1 MMGSGKSTVG
11 PVLAQLLGRGFLDN
25 DQRVEERTGRS
36 IPEIFE
42 SEGEGAF
49 RRLEAEAIEEAGRGQ
64 AVVALGGGAIAQP
77 GAPERLASQGTVVYL
92 QAGLDE
98 LMQRVGGARNR
109 PLLAGLDERERRSRI
124 RDMLTAREE
133 AYRTAKIMVETDGM
147 SAEEVA
153 RAIVRALEEGS

>member
-1 MMGSGKSTVG
+1 MGSGKSTVG

-25 DQRVEERTGRS
+25 DQRVEERAGRS

-49 RRLEAEAIEEAGRGQ
+49 RRLEGEAIEEAGRGQ

-77 GAPERLASQGTVVYL
+77 GAPERLASLGTVVYL

-98 LMQRVGGARNR
+98 LMRRVGGARNR
-109 PLLAGLDERERRSRI
+109 PLLAGLDESERRSRI
-124 RDMLTAREE
+124 REMLVAREE
-133 AYRTAKIMVETDGM
+133 AYRTAEIMVETDGM